1 MRFCPIGDSN
11 LSTKIAI
18 FGCTK
23 NRDSQAASKFT
34 KPSIDFPQT
43 AAMSGA
49 ARKTL

>member
-1 MRFCPIGDSN
+1 MQFCPIDDAN

-23 NRDSQAASKFT
+23 NRVSQAASKFT

-43 AAMSGA
+43 AAMTGD